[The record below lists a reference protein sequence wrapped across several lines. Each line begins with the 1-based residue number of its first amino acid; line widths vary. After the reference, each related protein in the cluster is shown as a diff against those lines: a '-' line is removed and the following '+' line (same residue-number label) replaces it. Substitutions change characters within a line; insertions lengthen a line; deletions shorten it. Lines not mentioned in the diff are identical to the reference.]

1 MNIKGNVARLP
12 LESHLVASTPLHVNH
27 DATPLPHS
35 IYSQPMRSQSPPNSW
50 REPASCTHY
59 RTHTQRHMH
68 THAELHIHG
77 LIGVKVTSLSC
88 ILPFKMLTLKVA
100 AGYNFKQFGVCKYCT
115 VYSRPS
121 LKNYMSCQIK
131 TIQNFMVTSFSCQ
144 DEKEHLSDFMLMIVC
159 AVMGLSLHHRHSF
172 PTLKPDRSD
181 KYGLGCL
188 CFKKLLVWNRKVH
201 SMVFYKVSIHPRGY
215 CNLAFD

>member
-1 MNIKGNVARLP
+1 MRLGSKFVCCITECGLHRSSYCSYLRKPFLSSDKTKKSQIEIKKTSSLL
-12 LESHLVASTPLHVNH
+12 LEHKRKRCPTASGVSPCKLYLVASTLLHVNH

-59 RTHTQRHMH
+59 RTHTQTNMH

-100 AGYNFKQFGVCKYCT
+100 AGYNFKQIWGFVNIVQCI
-115 VYSRPS
+115 V
-121 LKNYMSCQIK
+121 
-131 TIQNFMVTSFSCQ
+131 
-144 DEKEHLSDFMLMIVC
+144 DHL
-159 AVMGLSLHHRHSF
+159 
-172 PTLKPDRSD
+172 
-181 KYGLGCL
+181 
-188 CFKKLLVWNRKVH
+188 
-201 SMVFYKVSIHPRGY
+201 
-215 CNLAFD
+215 

>member
-1 MNIKGNVARLP
+1 MQP
-12 LESHLVASTPLHVNH
+12 LFLIPFTLSQWEAKVPPTPGE
-27 DATPLPHS
+27 
-35 IYSQPMRSQSPPNSW
+35 SQPV
-50 REPASCTHY
+50 AHTTGHTHKDTC
-59 RTHTQRHMH
+59 THTQSCIFMVSL
-68 THAELHIHG
+68 ELV
-77 LIGVKVTSLSC
+77 LLCYFFVLYPC

>member
-1 MNIKGNVARLP
+1 
-12 LESHLVASTPLHVNH
+12 
-27 DATPLPHS
+27 
-35 IYSQPMRSQSPPNSW
+35 
-50 REPASCTHY
+50 
-59 RTHTQRHMH
+59 MH

-88 ILPFKMLTLKVA
+88 ILPFKTLKVA

-121 LKNYMSCQIK
+121 LNVK

-159 AVMGLSLHHRHSF
+159 AAMGLSLHHRHSF
-172 PTLKPDRSD
+172 PT
-181 KYGLGCL
+181 
-188 CFKKLLVWNRKVH
+188 
-201 SMVFYKVSIHPRGY
+201 
-215 CNLAFD
+215 